1 MNSKILQQIIDLI
14 KENIWNGIILLSILV
29 ALIALGII
37 YRHSKVTRKVINIFE
52 NIFFPYIKKDRIILE
67 VFTKK
72 DANSKG
78 VEDKYSIGGFKK
90 ISINKKEDFDNT
102 NWINENNLQKFINK
116 QEKAMRKA
124 RKGSKKN
131 DSLAYLGFPH
141 VPIGFMDGYNFSD
154 TDNVVL
160 YEYDGAIGNNP
171 DKEFF
176 ELKKLYNSDLQLV
189 SNYKNYELK
198 GDEIILKIEQSFDIK
213 DNEIK
218 SVVGDLDVI
227 NLSNKDRKRWGIKS
241 YSDVDKFAKEFER
254 ILSWAKDNDVK
265 KIHLVMT
272 TPVSLTFTLGQ
283 VISHYSPEIV
293 IYNYNNNKYDWC
305 IDVKQRR
312 VKMIS

>member
-1 MNSKILQQIIDLI
+1 MVENLI
-14 KENIWNGIILLSILV
+14 
-29 ALIALGII
+29 
-37 YRHSKVTRKVINIFE
+37 
-52 NIFFPYIKKDRIILE
+52 FPLIKKDRIIFE

-72 DANSKG
+72 YANSKG

-90 ISINKKEDFDNT
+90 ISINKKEDFDNA
-102 NWINENNLQKFINK
+102 NWINENNLQKFIDK
-116 QEKAMRKA
+116 QEKTMRKA

-141 VPIGFMDGYNFSD
+141 VPIGFVDGYNFSD

-176 ELKKLYNSDLQLV
+176 ELKKSYNSDLQLQ
-189 SNYKNYELK
+189 SNYENYELK
-198 GDEIILKIEQSFDIK
+198 GDEIILKVEQSFDIK

-218 SVVGDLDVI
+218 NVVGDLDVI

-241 YSDVDKFAKEFER
+241 YSDVDKFAKEFEK
-254 ILSWAKDNDVK
+254 ILSWAKSKDIK
-265 KIHLVMT
+265 TIHLVMT

-283 VISHYSPEIV
+283 VVAHYSPNIV
-293 IYNYNNNKYDWC
+293 IYNYNDGKYDWS
-305 IDVKQRR
+305 IDVKQRKI
-312 VKMIS
+312 KMIS

>member
-1 MNSKILQQIIDLI
+1 MNSKILQQIIELI
-14 KENIWNGIILLSILV
+14 KENRLNGIILLLILV

-37 YRHSKVTRKVINIFE
+37 YRHSKITQKVINIFE

-90 ISINKKEDFDNT
+90 ISINKKENFDNT
-102 NWINENNLQKFINK
+102 NWLNENNLQKFINK
-116 QEKAMRKA
+116 QEKIMRKA

-154 TDNVVL
+154 TDNVIL
-160 YEYDGAIGNNP
+160 YEYDGSIGNNP

-176 ELKKLYNSDLQLV
+176 ELKKAYNSDLQLQT
-189 SNYKNYELK
+189 NYENYELK
-198 GDEIILKIEQSFDIK
+198 SDEIILKVEQSFDIK
-213 DNEIK
+213 DDEIK

-241 YSDVDKFAKEFER
+241 YSDVDKFAKEFEK
-254 ILSWAKDNDVK
+254 ILSWGKNKEIK

-283 VISHYSPEIV
+283 VIAHYSPHIV
-293 IYNYNNNKYDWC
+293 IYNYNNGKYDWS

>member
-1 MNSKILQQIIDLI
+1 MDSEIVQQIIDLI
-14 KENIWNGIILLSILV
+14 KEDYLYGIILLLILV

-37 YRHSKVTRKVINIFE
+37 YRHSENTQKFINIFE
-52 NIFFPYIKKDRIILE
+52 NWFFPWIKKERIILE

-72 DANSKG
+72 IANSKG

-90 ISINKKEDFDNT
+90 ININRKDDFDNS
-102 NWINENNLQKFINK
+102 NWINENNLQEFINK
-116 QEKAMRKA
+116 QEKLMTKVK
-124 RKGSKKN
+124 KGSKRK

-141 VPIGFMDGYNFSD
+141 IPIGFMDGYNFSD
-154 TDNVVL
+154 TDNVIL

-171 DKEFF
+171 DKDFF
-176 ELKKLYNSDLQLV
+176 ELKKTYNSELQLQT
-189 SNYKNYELK
+189 NYENYELK
-198 GDEIILKIEQSFDIK
+198 GNEIILKVEQSFDIS
-213 DNEIK
+213 DDEIK

-241 YSDVDKFAKEFER
+241 YSDVDKFAREFQR

-283 VISHYSPEIV
+283 VISHYSPKIV

>member
-1 MNSKILQQIIDLI
+1 MDSEILQQIIDLI
-14 KENIWNGIILLSILV
+14 KESYLNGIILLLILV
-29 ALIALGII
+29 ALIVLGII
-37 YRHSKVTRKVINIFE
+37 YRHSENAQKFINVFE
-52 NIFFPYIKKDRIILE
+52 NCFFPWIKKDRIILE

-72 DANSKG
+72 VANSKG

-90 ISINKKEDFDNT
+90 ITVNRKNDFDSIT
-102 NWINENNLQKFINK
+102 WLNENNIQKFIDK
-116 QEKAMRKA
+116 QEKIMRKVEKG
-124 RKGSKKN
+124 RKQK
-131 DSLAYLGFPH
+131 DSLVYLGFPH
-141 VPIGFMDGYNFSD
+141 VPIGLIDGYNFSD
-154 TDNVVL
+154 TDNVIL
-160 YEYDGAIGNNP
+160 YEYDGATGNNP

-254 ILSWAKDNDVK
+254 ILSWAKDNNVK

-305 IDVKQRR
+305 VDVKQRR